1 MMQLQRL
8 DGVVNSVLETR
19 QVFPGKTDEEFAA
32 WYEEHFMVTERRVL
46 GILRAAELEER
57 ACS

>member
-8 DGVVNSVLETR
+8 DGVVQSVLETR
-19 QVFPGKTDEEFAA
+19 QIRSDLGDAEFAE
-32 WYEEHFMVTERRVL
+32 WFEEHFMVTERRVL